1 MRTNHKLTAK
11 ISPLIVGYSSSMA
24 SASTSV
30 FKFTEV
36 KKVLLLLEKKDRLK
50 LLLALAINTF
60 LAFLDLFG
68 VALIGITSAILIR
81 GLQGLAA
88 GDQVSK
94 FLELLNLDGLPQRDL
109 LILLGGTAI
118 FFFIIKTILSV
129 YFFRRI
135 LRYMSIKNAQISS
148 SLVAKMFNRPVEKML
163 SKSIQHQIYNVTG
176 GVERLI
182 GGAVTS
188 LVVIA
193 SDLVLL
199 LVILVGLLLVDP
211 ITSIGTFFVFTA
223 IAFLLYFLLHKRI
236 VTLNRKSTYQII
248 YLSQK
253 ISEGI
258 NSFRD
263 LFIKGGRE
271 FYVNEIRKIKMQL
284 AGYDAE
290 IKFIPNI
297 SKYTIEIAVILGVA
311 VVAGFQFYLFDSN
324 RAIAV
329 ISVFLAASARIA
341 PAIIRLQQNIIAVK
355 SSLSAAKPTFELIDE
370 LNGVKELDNIETIIN
385 TNHADFS
392 PRVKLSNLKFTYSDG
407 VENTIED
414 ISLDITEGKF
424 IAFVGPSG
432 GGKSTLIDLI
442 LGLLAPSS
450 GSITISSLTPVDAI
464 KKWPGAIGYVP
475 QDVFIENSTVK
486 ENICLGFNPDS
497 VSDDLVWQA
506 LKLADLSDFVKD
518 LEGQLSYKIS
528 DAGKNLSGGQRQ
540 RLGIAR
546 ALLTKPKIVIFDE
559 ATSALDAETE
569 NRVSGSILKLSGECT
584 VIFIAHRLSVVRGA
598 DMIYYIDKG
607 KIINQGT
614 FDELRAMNPAFNN
627 QANFM
632 GI

>member
-1 MRTNHKLTAK
+1 
-11 ISPLIVGYSSSMA
+11 MA
-24 SASTSV
+24 SFNTSV
-30 FKFTEV
+30 FKSTEL

-50 LLLALAINTF
+50 LFLVLIVNTF

-68 VALIGITSAILIR
+68 VALIGVTSAILIR
-81 GLQGLAA
+81 GLQGLTA
-88 GDQVSK
+88 GDQVSR
-94 FLELLNLDGLPQRDL
+94 FLEILNLDGLPQRNL

-118 FFFIIKTILSV
+118 FFFIMKTILSV
-129 YFFRRI
+129 YFLRRT
-135 LRYMSIKNAQISS
+135 LRYMSIRNAQISS
-148 SLVAKMFNRPVEKML
+148 SLVSKMLNRPVEKIY
-163 SKSIQHQIYNVTG
+163 SKSIQQQIYNVTG

-182 GGAVTS
+182 GGAVNS

-199 LVILVGLLLVDP
+199 LVILIGLMLVDP
-211 ITSIGTFFVFTA
+211 VTSIGTFFVFSG
-223 IAFLLYFLLHKRI
+223 IGYLLYFLLHKR
-236 VTLNRKSTYQII
+236 VAVLNSRSTNESI
-248 YLSQK
+248 YFNQK
-253 ISEGI
+253 VSEGI

-271 FYVNEIRKIKMQL
+271 FYVNEIRKTKMKL

-297 SKYTIEIAVILGVA
+297 SKYTIEVSVILGIA
-311 VVAGFQFYLFDSN
+311 VVAGIQFYLFDSN

-329 ISVFLAASARIA
+329 ISLFLAASTRIA
-341 PAIIRLQQNIIAVK
+341 PAIIRLQQNVIAVK
-355 SSLSAAKPTFELIDE
+355 SSLSGAKPTFELIDE
-370 LNGVKELDNIETIIN
+370 LNGIEELEKTETLIT
-385 TNHADFS
+385 TNHKDFS
-392 PRVKLSNLKFTYSDG
+392 PRVNLKSLKFTYSNAIND
-407 VENTIED
+407 TIQD
-414 ISLDITEGKF
+414 ISFEISEGKF

-432 GGKSTLIDLI
+432 GGKSTLVDLV

-450 GSITISSLTPVDAI
+450 GSITISGLTPVDAI
-464 KKWPGAIGYVP
+464 KKWPGSIGYVP

-486 ENICLGFNPDS
+486 ENICLGFNPDL
-497 VSDDLVWQA
+497 VPDDLVWQA
-506 LKLADLSDFVKD
+506 LDLADLSGFVKG
-518 LEGQLSYKIS
+518 LEWQLSYRIS

-569 NRVSGSILKLSGECT
+569 NRVSESILKLTGECT
-584 VIFIAHRLSVVRGA
+584 VIFIAHRLSVVRSA

-607 KIINQGT
+607 RIVNQGT
-614 FDELRAMNPAFNN
+614 FDELRSINADFNN

>member
-1 MRTNHKLTAK
+1 MV
-11 ISPLIVGYSSSMA
+11 SLIP
-24 SASTSV
+24 TSL
-30 FKFTEV
+30 KFAEI
-36 KKVLLLLEKKDRLK
+36 KKVLLLLEKRDRFK
-50 LLLALAINTF
+50 LFLVLIVNTF
-60 LAFLDLFG
+60 LAFLDLLG

-88 GDQVSK
+88 GDQVTR
-94 FLELLNLDGLPQRDL
+94 FLELLNLNGLPQQSL
-109 LILLGGTAI
+109 LILLGGSAI
-118 FFFIIKTILSV
+118 FFFILKTILSV
-129 YFFRRI
+129 YFLRRT
-135 LRYMSIKNAQISS
+135 LRYMSIRNAQISS
-148 SLVAKMFNRPVEKML
+148 SLVSKMLNRPVEKIF
-163 SKSIQHQIYNVTG
+163 SKPIQHQIYNVTG
-176 GVERLI
+176 GVENLVA
-182 GGAVTS
+182 GAVTS

-199 LVILVGLLLVDP
+199 LVILMGLMLVDP
-211 ITSIGTFFVFTA
+211 ITSVGTFFMFTG
-223 IAFLLYFLLHKRI
+223 IAFLLYFLLHKRVVI
-236 VTLNRKSTYQII
+236 LNTKSAYQSI
-248 YLSQK
+248 YFNQK
-253 ISEGI
+253 VSEGI

-271 FYVNEIRKIKMQL
+271 FYVNELRKTKMQL

-297 SKYTIEIAVILGVA
+297 SKYTIEISVILGISVI
-311 VVAGFQFYLFDSN
+311 AGIQFYLFDSN

-329 ISVFLAASARIA
+329 IAVFLAASTRIA
-341 PAIIRLQQNIIAVK
+341 PAIVRVQQNVIGVK
-355 SSLSAAKPTFELIDE
+355 SSLSAAKPTFDLIDE
-370 LNGVKELDNIETIIN
+370 LIGIEELERNETVIN
-385 TNHADFS
+385 TSHTNFL
-392 PRVKLSNLKFTYSDG
+392 PKVKLDNLKFTYSGAMDD
-407 VENTIED
+407 TIQG
-414 ISLDITEGKF
+414 ISLEISEGKF

-450 GSITISSLTPVDAI
+450 GSISISGLTPVDAI
-464 KKWPGAIGYVP
+464 KKWPGSVGYVP

-486 ENICLGFNPDS
+486 ENICLGFNPES
-497 VSDDLVWQA
+497 VPDDLVWQA
-506 LKLADLSDFVKD
+506 LEIADLSDFVKG
-518 LEGQLSYKIS
+518 LEGQLSYRIS

-569 NRVSGSILKLSGECT
+569 NRVSESILKLTGECT
-584 VIFIAHRLSVVRGA
+584 VIFIAHRLSVVRSA

-607 KIINQGT
+607 KIISQGT
-614 FDELRAMNPAFNN
+614 FEELRSINANFDN

>member
-1 MRTNHKLTAK
+1 MV
-11 ISPLIVGYSSSMA
+11 SLIPSSL
-24 SASTSV
+24 
-30 FKFTEV
+30 KFAEI
-36 KKVLLLLEKKDRLK
+36 KKVLLLLEKKDRFK
-50 LLLALAINTF
+50 LFLVLIINTF

-81 GLQGLAA
+81 GIQGLAA
-88 GDQVSK
+88 GDQVTS
-94 FLELLNLDGLPQRDL
+94 FLELLNLEGLPQRSL
-109 LILLGGTAI
+109 LILLGGSAI
-118 FFFIIKTILSV
+118 FFFILKTLLSV
-129 YFFRRI
+129 YFLRRT
-135 LRYMSIKNAQISS
+135 LRYMSIRNAQISS
-148 SLVAKMFNRPVEKML
+148 SLVSKMLNRPAEKIY
-163 SKSIQHQIYNVTG
+163 SKPIQHQIYNVTG
-176 GVERLI
+176 GVERLV

-188 LVVIA
+188 LAMIA

-199 LVILVGLLLVDP
+199 LVILVGLMLVDP
-211 ITSIGTFFVFTA
+211 ITSVGTFIVFTG

-236 VTLNRKSTYQII
+236 VILNTKSAYQSI
-248 YLSQK
+248 YFDQK

-271 FYVNEIRKIKMQL
+271 FYVNEIRKTKMQL

-297 SKYTIEIAVILGVA
+297 SKFTIEISVILGITVI
-311 VVAGFQFYLFDSN
+311 AGIQFYLFDSN

-329 ISVFLAASARIA
+329 ISVFLAASTRIA
-341 PAIIRLQQNIIAVK
+341 PAIIRLQQNVIAVK

-370 LNGVKELDNIETIIN
+370 LSGVEELERTETVIT
-385 TNHADFS
+385 TNHVDFL
-392 PRVKLSNLKFTYSDG
+392 PRVKLSNLKFIYSDATD
-407 VENTIED
+407 ETIQN

-450 GSITISSLTPVDAI
+450 GSITISGLKPVDAI
-464 KKWPGAIGYVP
+464 KKWPGSIGYVP

-497 VSDDLVWQA
+497 VPDNLVWQA
-506 LKLADLSDFVKD
+506 LQLADLSDFVKG
-518 LEGQLSYKIS
+518 LEGQLSYRIS

-569 NRVSGSILKLSGECT
+569 NRVSESILKLTGECT
-584 VIFIAHRLSVVRGA
+584 VIFIAHRLSVVRSA

-607 KIINQGT
+607 KIVSQGT
-614 FDELRAMNPAFNN
+614 FDELRKLNADFNN

>member
-1 MRTNHKLTAK
+1 MV
-11 ISPLIVGYSSSMA
+11 PLIPSSLKVA
-24 SASTSV
+24 
-30 FKFTEV
+30 EI
-36 KKVLLLLEKKDRLK
+36 KKVLLLLEKRDRFK
-50 LLLALAINTF
+50 LFLVLIVNTF
-60 LAFLDLFG
+60 LAFLDLLG

-81 GLQGLAA
+81 GLQGLTA

-94 FLELLNLDGLPQRDL
+94 FLELLNLNGLPQRSL
-109 LILLGGTAI
+109 LILLGGSAI
-118 FFFIIKTILSV
+118 LFFILKTVLSV
-129 YFFRRI
+129 YFLRRT
-135 LRYMSIKNAQISS
+135 LRYMSIRNAQISS
-148 SLVAKMFNRPVEKML
+148 SLVSKMLNRPVEKIF
-163 SKSIQHQIYNVTG
+163 SKPIQHQIYNVTG
-176 GVERLI
+176 GVDRLVS
-182 GGAVTS
+182 GAVTS

-199 LVILVGLLLVDP
+199 LVILVGLMLVDP
-211 ITSIGTFFVFTA
+211 ITSIGTFLVFTG
-223 IAFLLYFLLHKRI
+223 IALLLYFLLHKRVEI
-236 VTLNRKSTYQII
+236 LSANSAYQGI
-248 YLSQK
+248 YLNQK

-271 FYVNEIRKIKMQL
+271 FYVNEVRKTKIQL
-284 AGYDAE
+284 AGYDSE

-297 SKYTIEIAVILGVA
+297 SKYTIEISVILGIA
-311 VVAGFQFYLFDSN
+311 LISGIQFYLFDSN

-329 ISVFLAASARIA
+329 ISVFLAASTRIA
-341 PAIIRLQQNIIAVK
+341 PAIIRLQQNVIAVK
-355 SSLSAAKPTFELIDE
+355 SSLSAAKPTFDLIDE
-370 LNGVKELDNIETIIN
+370 LIGIEELERVETVIS
-385 TNHADFS
+385 TNHTDFS
-392 PRVKLSNLKFTYSDG
+392 PRVKLSNLKFTYSDAT
-407 VENTIED
+407 ENTIQD
-414 ISLDITEGKF
+414 ISLEVSEGKF

-450 GSITISSLTPVDAI
+450 GSITISGLTPVDAI
-464 KKWPGAIGYVP
+464 KKWPGSIGYVP

-486 ENICLGFNPDS
+486 ENICLGFNPES

-506 LKLADLSDFVKD
+506 LQLADLSDFVKG
-518 LEGQLSYKIS
+518 LEGQLSYRIS

-569 NRVSGSILKLSGECT
+569 NRVSESILKLTGECT
-584 VIFIAHRLSVVRGA
+584 VIFIAHRLSVVRSA

-607 KIINQGT
+607 KIISQGT
-614 FDELRAMNPAFNN
+614 FEELRSINTDFNN

>member
-1 MRTNHKLTAK
+1 
-11 ISPLIVGYSSSMA
+11 MA
-24 SASTSV
+24 SLKPSL

-50 LLLALAINTF
+50 LFLVLIVNTF
-60 LAFLDLFG
+60 LAFLDLIG

-81 GLQGLAA
+81 GLQGLTA
-88 GDQVSK
+88 GNQVSR
-94 FLELLNLDGLPQRDL
+94 FLEILNLDGLPQRNL
-109 LILLGGTAI
+109 LVLLGGTAI

-129 YFFRRI
+129 YFLRRT
-135 LRYMSIKNAQISS
+135 LRYMSIRNAQISS
-148 SLVAKMFNRPVEKML
+148 SLVSKMLNRPVEKIF

-199 LVILVGLLLVDP
+199 LVILVGLMLVDP
-211 ITSIGTFFVFTA
+211 VTSIGTFFVFTG
-223 IAFLLYFLLHKRI
+223 IGFLLYFLLHKRVAI
-236 VTLNRKSTYQII
+236 LNTKFAFENI
-248 YLSQK
+248 YFNQK
-253 ISEGI
+253 VSEGI

-271 FYVNEIRKIKMQL
+271 FYVNEIRKTKMKL

-297 SKYTIEIAVILGVA
+297 SKYTIEISVILGIA
-311 VVAGFQFYLFDSN
+311 VVAGIQFYLFDSN

-329 ISVFLAASARIA
+329 ISVFLAASSRIA
-341 PAIIRLQQNIIAVK
+341 PAIIRLQQNVIAVK
-355 SSLSAAKPTFELIDE
+355 SNLSAAKPTFDLIDE
-370 LNGVKELDNIETIIN
+370 LNGVKELEKTETLIT
-385 TNHADFS
+385 TNHKDFS
-392 PRVKLSNLKFTYSDG
+392 PRVNLKNLKFTYADAIDD
-407 VENTIED
+407 TIQD
-414 ISLDITEGKF
+414 ISLDVSEGKF

-432 GGKSTLIDLI
+432 GGKSTLVDLV

-450 GSITISSLTPVDAI
+450 GSITISGLTPVDAI
-464 KKWPGAIGYVP
+464 KKWPGSIGYVP

-486 ENICLGFNPDS
+486 ENICLGFNPEL
-497 VSDDLVWQA
+497 VPDDLVWQA
-506 LKLADLSDFVKD
+506 LELADLSGFIKG
-518 LEGQLSYKIS
+518 LEGQLSYRIS

-569 NRVSGSILKLSGECT
+569 NRVSESILKLTGECT
-584 VIFIAHRLSVVRGA
+584 VIFIAHRLSVVRSA

-607 KIINQGT
+607 RIVNQGT
-614 FDELRAMNPAFNN
+614 FEELRKLNADFNN

>member
-1 MRTNHKLTAK
+1 M
-11 ISPLIVGYSSSMA
+11 VSSS
-24 SASTSV
+24 TSL
-30 FKFTEV
+30 FKFTEI
-36 KKVLLLLEKKDRLK
+36 KKVLLLLEKKDHFK
-50 LLLALAINTF
+50 LFLVLIINTF

-88 GDQVSK
+88 GDQVTR
-94 FLELLNLDGLPQRDL
+94 FLQLLNLDGLPQRSL
-109 LILLGGTAI
+109 LILLGGSAI
-118 FFFIIKTILSV
+118 FFFILKTILSV
-129 YFFRRI
+129 YFLRKT
-135 LRYMSIKNAQISS
+135 LRYMSIRNAQISS
-148 SLVAKMFNRPVEKML
+148 SLVSKMLNRPVEKIF
-163 SKSIQHQIYNVTG
+163 SKPIQHQIYNVTG
-176 GVERLI
+176 GVERLV

-188 LVVIA
+188 LVAIA

-199 LVILVGLLLVDP
+199 LVILVGLMLVDP
-211 ITSIGTFFVFTA
+211 ITSIGTFVVFTG
-223 IAFLLYFLLHKRI
+223 IAFLLYFLLHKRVAI
-236 VTLNRKSTYQII
+236 LNIKSAYQSI
-248 YLSQK
+248 YFNQK
-253 ISEGI
+253 VSEGI

-271 FYVNEIRKIKMQL
+271 FYVNEIRKTKMQL

-297 SKYTIEIAVILGVA
+297 SKYTIEVSVILGIA
-311 VVAGFQFYLFDSN
+311 LIAGIQFYLFDSN

-329 ISVFLAASARIA
+329 ISVFLAASTRIA
-341 PAIIRLQQNIIAVK
+341 PAIIRLQQNVIAVK

-370 LNGVKELDNIETIIN
+370 LNGVEELARTETVISI
-385 TNHADFS
+385 NHADFS
-392 PRVKLSNLKFTYSDG
+392 PRVKLSNLKFIYSDAID
-407 VENTIED
+407 ETIQD
-414 ISLDITEGKF
+414 ISLEIMKGKF

-450 GSITISSLTPVDAI
+450 GSITISGLTPVDAI
-464 KKWPGAIGYVP
+464 KKWPGSIGYVP

-486 ENICLGFNPDS
+486 ENICLGFNPES
-497 VSDDLVWQA
+497 VPDDLVWQA
-506 LKLADLSDFVKD
+506 LQLADLSDFVKG
-518 LEGQLSYKIS
+518 LEGQLAYRIS

-569 NRVSGSILKLSGECT
+569 NRVSESIMKLTGDCT
-584 VIFIAHRLSVVRGA
+584 VIFIAHRLSVVRSA

-607 KIINQGT
+607 RIVNQGI
-614 FDELRAMNPAFNN
+614 FEELRKLNADFNN

>member
-1 MRTNHKLTAK
+1 MV
-11 ISPLIVGYSSSMA
+11 SP
-24 SASTSV
+24 STSL
-30 FKFTEV
+30 FKFTEI
-36 KKVLLLLEKKDRLK
+36 KKVLLLLEKKDRFK
-50 LLLALAINTF
+50 LFLVLIINTF

-88 GDQVSK
+88 GDQVTR
-94 FLELLNLDGLPQRDL
+94 FLELLNLDGLPQRNL
-109 LILLGGTAI
+109 LILLGGSAI
-118 FFFIIKTILSV
+118 FFFIIKTVLSV
-129 YFFRRI
+129 YFLRRT
-135 LRYMSIKNAQISS
+135 LRYMSIRNAQISS
-148 SLVAKMFNRPVEKML
+148 SLVSKMLNRPVEKIF
-163 SKSIQHQIYNVTG
+163 SKPIQHQIYNVTG
-176 GVERLI
+176 GVERLV

-199 LVILVGLLLVDP
+199 LVILVGLMLVDP
-211 ITSIGTFFVFTA
+211 ITSVGTFVVFTG
-223 IAFLLYFLLHKRI
+223 IAFILYFLLHKRVAI
-236 VTLNRKSTYQII
+236 LNTKSAYQSI
-248 YLSQK
+248 YFSQK
-253 ISEGI
+253 VSEGI

-271 FYVNEIRKIKMQL
+271 FYVNEIRKTKMQL

-297 SKYTIEIAVILGVA
+297 SKYTIEVSIILGIA
-311 VVAGFQFYLFDSN
+311 LIAGIQFYLFDSN

-329 ISVFLAASARIA
+329 ISVFLAASTRIA
-341 PAIIRLQQNIIAVK
+341 PAVIRLQQNLISVK

-370 LNGVKELDNIETIIN
+370 LNGVEELTRTETIIS

-392 PRVKLSNLKFTYSDG
+392 PRVKLSNLKFIYSDAADD
-407 VENTIED
+407 TIQD
-414 ISLDITEGKF
+414 VSLEIIEGKF

-432 GGKSTLIDLI
+432 GGKSTLIDLV

-450 GSITISSLTPVDAI
+450 GLITISGLTPIDAI
-464 KKWPGAIGYVP
+464 KKWPGSIGYVP

-486 ENICLGFNPDS
+486 ENICLGFDPKT
-497 VSDDLVWQA
+497 VSDQLVWDA
-506 LKLADLSDFVKD
+506 LKLADLSEFIEGLD
-518 LEGQLSYKIS
+518 GQLSYKIS

-569 NRVSGSILKLSGECT
+569 NRVSESILKLIGECT

-598 DMIYYIDKG
+598 DMIYYLDKG
-607 KIINQGT
+607 KIVNQGT
-614 FDELRAMNPAFNN
+614 FEELRKLNADFNN

>member
-1 MRTNHKLTAK
+1 M
-11 ISPLIVGYSSSMA
+11 V
-24 SASTSV
+24 SANPSLL
-30 FKFTEV
+30 KFNEI
-36 KKVLLLLEKKDRLK
+36 KKVLLLLDRKDRFK
-50 LLLALAINTF
+50 LFLVLIINTF

-88 GDQVSK
+88 GDQVTS
-94 FLELLNLDGLPQRDL
+94 FLELLNLDGLPQRSL

-118 FFFIIKTILSV
+118 FFFILKTILSV
-129 YFFRRI
+129 YFLRRT
-135 LRYMSIKNAQISS
+135 LRYMSIRNAQISS
-148 SLVAKMFNRPVEKML
+148 SLVSKMLNRPVEKIF
-163 SKSIQHQIYNVTG
+163 SKPIQHQIYNVTG
-176 GVERLI
+176 GVERLV

-199 LVILVGLLLVDP
+199 IVILVGLMLVDP
-211 ITSIGTFFVFTA
+211 ITSVGTFVVFTG
-223 IAFLLYFLLHKRI
+223 IAFLLYFLLHKRVAI
-236 VTLNRKSTYQII
+236 LNTKSAYQTI
-248 YLSQK
+248 YFDQK
-253 ISEGI
+253 VSEGI

-271 FYVNEIRKIKMQL
+271 FYVNEIRKTKMQL

-297 SKYTIEIAVILGVA
+297 SKYTIEISVILGIA
-311 VVAGFQFYLFDSN
+311 VIAGIQFYIFDSN

-329 ISVFLAASARIA
+329 ISVFLAASTRIA
-341 PAIIRLQQNIIAVK
+341 PAIIRLQQNVIAVK

-370 LNGVKELDNIETIIN
+370 LNGVEELERIETVIS
-385 TNHADFS
+385 TNHTDFS
-392 PRVKLSNLKFTYSDG
+392 PRVKLSNLKFTYSDAT
-407 VENTIED
+407 ENTIQD
-414 ISLDITEGKF
+414 ISLEISEGKF

-450 GSITISSLTPVDAI
+450 GSITISGLTPVDAI
-464 KKWPGAIGYVP
+464 KKWPGSIGYVP

-486 ENICLGFNPDS
+486 ENICLGFNPES

-506 LKLADLSDFVKD
+506 LQLADLSDFVKG
-518 LEGQLSYKIS
+518 LEGQLSYRIS

-569 NRVSGSILKLSGECT
+569 NRVSESILKLTGECT
-584 VIFIAHRLSVVRGA
+584 VIFIAHRLSVVRSA

-607 KIINQGT
+607 KIISQGT
-614 FDELRAMNPAFNN
+614 FEELRSINTDFNN

>member
-1 MRTNHKLTAK
+1 M
-11 ISPLIVGYSSSMA
+11 ISANTPL
-24 SASTSV
+24 
-30 FKFTEV
+30 FKFSEI
-36 KKVLLLLEKKDRLK
+36 KKVLLLLEKKDRFRLF
-50 LLLALAINTF
+50 LVLIINTF

-81 GLQGLAA
+81 GLQELAA
-88 GDQVSK
+88 GDQVTR
-94 FLELLNLDGLPQRDL
+94 FLELLNLDGLPQQSL
-109 LILLGGTAI
+109 LILLGGSAI
-118 FFFIIKTILSV
+118 FFFILKTILSV
-129 YFFRRI
+129 YFLRKT
-135 LRYMSIKNAQISS
+135 LRYMSIRNAQISS
-148 SLVAKMFNRPVEKML
+148 SLVSKMLNRPVEKIF
-163 SKSIQHQIYNVTG
+163 SKPIQHQIYNVTG
-176 GVERLI
+176 GVERLVS
-182 GGAVTS
+182 GAVTS

-199 LVILVGLLLVDP
+199 LVILVGLMLVDL
-211 ITSIGTFFVFTA
+211 ITSIGTFFVFTG
-223 IAFLLYFLLHKRI
+223 IGFLLYFLLHKRVVI
-236 VTLNRKSTYQII
+236 LNAKFAYQSI
-248 YLSQK
+248 YFDQK
-253 ISEGI
+253 VSEGI

-271 FYVNEIRKIKMQL
+271 FYVNEIRKTKMQL

-297 SKYTIEIAVILGVA
+297 SKYTIEISVILGIA
-311 VVAGFQFYLFDSN
+311 LISGIQFYLFDSN

-329 ISVFLAASARIA
+329 ISVFLAASTRIA
-341 PAIIRLQQNIIAVK
+341 PAVVRLQQNVIVMK

-370 LNGVKELDNIETIIN
+370 LNGIKELEKIETIFNIN
-385 TNHADFS
+385 HTNFS
-392 PRVKLSNLKFTYSDG
+392 PRVKLKNLKFTYTDAID
-407 VENTIED
+407 ETIQD
-414 ISLDITEGKF
+414 ISLEITEGRF

-450 GSITISSLTPVDAI
+450 GSITISGLTPVDAI
-464 KKWPGAIGYVP
+464 KKWPGSIGYVP

-486 ENICLGFNPDS
+486 ANICLGFNPES

-506 LKLADLSDFVKD
+506 LQLADLSDFVKGLD
-518 LEGQLSYKIS
+518 GQLSYRIS

-546 ALLTKPKIVIFDE
+546 AILTKPKIVIFDE

-569 NRVSGSILKLSGECT
+569 NRVSESILKLTGECT
-584 VIFIAHRLSVVRGA
+584 VIFIAHRLSVVRSA

-607 KIINQGT
+607 KVVNQGT
-614 FDELRAMNPAFNN
+614 FEELRSINTDFNN

>member
-1 MRTNHKLTAK
+1 
-11 ISPLIVGYSSSMA
+11 MA
-24 SASTSV
+24 SLNPSV
-30 FKFTEV
+30 LKFTEI

-50 LLLALAINTF
+50 LFLVLIVNTF

-68 VALIGITSAILIR
+68 VALIGVTSAILIR
-81 GLQGLAA
+81 GLQGLTA
-88 GDQVSK
+88 GDQVSR
-94 FLELLNLDGLPQRDL
+94 FLEILNLDGLAQRNL

-118 FFFIIKTILSV
+118 LFFLVKTILSV
-129 YFFRRI
+129 YFLRKT
-135 LRYMSIKNAQISS
+135 LRYMSIRNAQISS
-148 SLVAKMFNRPVEKML
+148 SLVSKMLNRPVEKIF
-163 SKSIQHQIYNVTG
+163 SKSIQSQIYNVTS

-193 SDLVLL
+193 SDSVLL
-199 LVILVGLLLVDP
+199 LVIIIGLMLVDP
-211 ITSIGTFFVFTA
+211 ITSIGTFFVFTG
-223 IAFLLYFLLHKRI
+223 IGFLLYFLLHKRVAI
-236 VTLNRKSTYQII
+236 LNSKFAYESI
-248 YLSQK
+248 YFNQK
-253 ISEGI
+253 VSEGI

-271 FYVNEIRKIKMQL
+271 FYVNEIRKTKMKL

-297 SKYTIEIAVILGVA
+297 SKYTIEVSVILGIA
-311 VVAGFQFYLFDSN
+311 VVAGIQFYLFDSN

-329 ISVFLAASARIA
+329 ISVFLAASTRIA
-341 PAIIRLQQNIIAVK
+341 PAIIRLQQNVIAVK
-355 SSLSAAKPTFELIDE
+355 SSLSGAKPTFELIDE
-370 LNGVKELDNIETIIN
+370 LNGVKELEKTETLISIN
-385 TNHADFS
+385 HKDFS
-392 PRVKLSNLKFTYSDG
+392 PRVNLKNLKFTYSDAMN
-407 VENTIED
+407 ETIQD
-414 ISLDITEGKF
+414 ISLEISEGKF

-432 GGKSTLIDLI
+432 GGKSTLVDLV

-450 GSITISSLTPVDAI
+450 GSITISGLAPVDAI
-464 KKWPGAIGYVP
+464 KKWPGSIGYVP

-486 ENICLGFNPDS
+486 ENICLGFNPEL

-506 LKLADLSDFVKD
+506 LELADLFDFVKG
-518 LEGQLSYKIS
+518 LKGQLSYRIS

-569 NRVSGSILKLSGECT
+569 NRVSESILKLTGECT
-584 VIFIAHRLSVVRGA
+584 VIFIAHRLSVVRSA

-607 KIINQGT
+607 RIVNQGT
-614 FDELRAMNPAFNN
+614 FDGLRSINADFNN

>member
-1 MRTNHKLTAK
+1 MV
-11 ISPLIVGYSSSMA
+11 SLIT
-24 SASTSV
+24 TSL
-30 FKFTEV
+30 KFAEI
-36 KKVLLLLEKKDRLK
+36 KKVLLLLDKRDRFK
-50 LLLALAINTF
+50 LFLVLIINTF
-60 LAFLDLFG
+60 LAFLDLLG

-88 GDQVSK
+88 GDQVTR
-94 FLELLNLDGLPQRDL
+94 FLELLNLNGLPQQSL
-109 LILLGGTAI
+109 LILLGGSAI
-118 FFFIIKTILSV
+118 FFFILKTILSV
-129 YFFRRI
+129 YFLRRT
-135 LRYMSIKNAQISS
+135 LRYMSIRNAQISS
-148 SLVAKMFNRPVEKML
+148 SLVSKMLNRPVEKIF
-163 SKSIQHQIYNVTG
+163 SKPIQHQIYNVTG
-176 GVERLI
+176 GVENLVA
-182 GGAVTS
+182 GAVTS

-199 LVILVGLLLVDP
+199 LVILMGLMLVDP
-211 ITSIGTFFVFTA
+211 ITSVGTFFMFTG
-223 IAFLLYFLLHKRI
+223 IAFLLYFLLHKRVVI
-236 VTLNRKSTYQII
+236 LNTKSAYQSI
-248 YLSQK
+248 YFNQK
-253 ISEGI
+253 VSEGI

-271 FYVNEIRKIKMQL
+271 FYVNEIRKTKMQL

-297 SKYTIEIAVILGVA
+297 SKYTIEISVILGIA
-311 VVAGFQFYLFDSN
+311 VIAGIQFYLFDSN

-329 ISVFLAASARIA
+329 IAVFLAASTRIA
-341 PAIIRLQQNIIAVK
+341 PAIVRVQQNVIGVK
-355 SSLSAAKPTFELIDE
+355 SSLSAAKPTFDLIDE
-370 LNGVKELDNIETIIN
+370 LNGIEELERIETIIN
-385 TNHADFS
+385 ISHTNFL
-392 PRVKLSNLKFTYSDG
+392 PKVKLENLKFTYTEATD
-407 VENTIED
+407 ETIKG
-414 ISLDITEGKF
+414 ISLEISEGKF

-450 GSITISSLTPVDAI
+450 GSISISGFTPVDAI
-464 KKWPGAIGYVP
+464 KKWPGSIGYVP

-486 ENICLGFNPDS
+486 ENICLGFNPES

-506 LKLADLSDFVKD
+506 LQLADLSDFVKG
-518 LEGQLSYKIS
+518 LEGQLSYRIS

-569 NRVSGSILKLSGECT
+569 NRVSESILKLTGECT
-584 VIFIAHRLSVVRGA
+584 VIFIAHRLSVVRSA

-607 KIINQGT
+607 KIISQGT
-614 FDELRAMNPAFNN
+614 FEELRSINTDFNN